1 MDGAGKSKLQLVT
14 VFQEV
19 VIHSLRGP
27 LKRRNLRPQTIA
39 LQRSIHKSKSV
50 GCTNTQCAKIG
61 VIFLKKYTLNYK
73 LKKFLQFSII
83 FQNTYI
89 LTPRLF
95 AKPSVL
101 QWSLKNH
108 LRKVFWFLAITAQVY
123 RYKRNHLSTRQR
135 LLKKS
140 NELLEASFAKMSSLQ
155 VFMAKS
161 KLTEALRTGGESSQV

>member
-1 MDGAGKSKLQLVT
+1 MTPTEFIIYFQNISAGSP
-14 VFQEV
+14 FF
-19 VIHSLRGP
+19 ISLYTLKKKCN
-27 LKRRNLRPQTIA
+27 LKR
-39 LQRSIHKSKSV
+39 
-50 GCTNTQCAKIG
+50 
-61 VIFLKKYTLNYK
+61 
-73 LKKFLQFSII
+73 FLQFSII
-83 FQNTYI
+83 FQNTYSFQ
-89 LTPRLF
+89 TSRLF

-123 RYKRNHLSTRQR
+123 RYKRNYLSTRQR

>member
-1 MDGAGKSKLQLVT
+1 MQPIKISQVFYYLSKY
-14 VFQEV
+14 
-19 VIHSLRGP
+19 I
-27 LKRRNLRPQTIA
+27 
-39 LQRSIHKSKSV
+39 
-50 GCTNTQCAKIG
+50 
-61 VIFLKKYTLNYK
+61 Y
-73 LKKFLQFSII
+73 II
-83 FQNTYI
+83 
-89 LTPRLF
+89 TPRLF

-108 LRKVFWFLAITAQVY
+108 LRKVFWFLAIMAQVY

-161 KLTEALRTGGESSQV
+161 KLTEALRTGGNHHRYKIRPCMETNTTYMNGSKYVFKNRFCQVYT